1 MNLQSEIEYFTE
13 LPLLDQARLVA
24 VFLHELTIEARTT
37 YGATLEQIQD
47 GARLRFVNELVCRL
61 SRYLEQ
67 LIADD
72 DGRPADDVIIR
83 MLLAERADKAAERLV
98 RTAYRRAIHGF
109 DRYDTTV
116 AIDNPK

>member
-1 MNLQSEIEYFTE
+1 VNLQSEIDYFSD

-24 VFLHELTIEARTT
+24 VVVHELAVEARST
-37 YGATLEQIQD
+37 YGPSLEQIQD

-61 SRYLEQ
+61 GRFLEQ
-67 LIADD
+67 LLAEDHS
-72 DGRPADDVIIR
+72 RPADDVIIR

-98 RTAYRRAIHGF
+98 RAAYRRAIHGF

-116 AIDNPK
+116 AIDN